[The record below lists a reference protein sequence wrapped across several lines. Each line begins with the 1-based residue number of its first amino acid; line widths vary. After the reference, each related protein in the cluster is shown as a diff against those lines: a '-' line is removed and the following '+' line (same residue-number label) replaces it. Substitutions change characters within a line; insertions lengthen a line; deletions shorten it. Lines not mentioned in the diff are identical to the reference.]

1 MESRVR
7 TSSQQLSMLLEDMA
21 NHGDPARPLAASLGW
36 VRSDRLWTEL
46 TNILNA
52 VGGGGSKT
60 TDKRGPRLRSPATPQ
75 SAVSPDRLSDLLRDS
90 GKRVAKKLRA
100 HST

>member
-7 TSSQQLSMLLEDMA
+7 TSSQQLSMLLEDIA

-36 VRSDRLWTEL
+36 VQSDRLWTEL

-52 VGGGGSKT
+52 AWQ
-60 TDKRGPRLRSPATPQ
+60 LRSPATPQ
-75 SAVSPDRLSDLLRDS
+75 SAVSPDRPRLSDPLRDS

>member
-1 MESRVR
+1 MKHGIKIMVPGEASCCITRLGTVR
-7 TSSQQLSMLLEDMA
+7 PT
-21 NHGDPARPLAASLGW
+21 
-36 VRSDRLWTEL
+36 VWTEL

-60 TDKRGPRLRSPATPQ
+60 TDKRDPRLRSPATPQ
-75 SAVSPDRLSDLLRDS
+75 SAVSSGRPRLSDPLGDS
-90 GKRVAKKLRA
+90 GKRVAKKLKA

>member
-1 MESRVR
+1 MS
-7 TSSQQLSMLLEDMA
+7 
-21 NHGDPARPLAASLGW
+21 LAQTDSDETWNQECEQVPNNCQCCLRIWQSW

-75 SAVSPDRLSDLLRDS
+75 SAVSPDRPRLSDPLRDS